1 MKKLIAFYERNKS
14 ILGIIFFII
23 IPIIIGIIG
32 GTLGYIDKG
41 GLGALAGFIRYG
53 FISFWCFFIFYGFLL
68 NVAEY
73 WEIITMIFIGLLVC
87 FIIWFLYSK
96 LNWLLT
102 NYQFMF
108 QDMKKEAM
116 SFVFEYMD
124 YIGKDCKID

>member
-53 FISFWCFFIFYGFLL
+53 FIYFWCFFIFYGFLL

-102 NYQFMF
+102 NY
-108 QDMKKEAM
+108 
-116 SFVFEYMD
+116 
-124 YIGKDCKID
+124 

>member
-102 NYQFMF
+102 NY
-108 QDMKKEAM
+108 
-116 SFVFEYMD
+116 
-124 YIGKDCKID
+124 